1 MLKSVFIRCYKFLHY
16 QYIVIFQIIQVEC
29 VLCSNNC
36 EQIRLWDAV
45 SNDFFFFGVTFFG
58 YHVSVLVNI

>member
-1 MLKSVFIRCYKFLHY
+1 
-16 QYIVIFQIIQVEC
+16 
-29 VLCSNNC
+29 
-36 EQIRLWDAV
+36 LWDAV